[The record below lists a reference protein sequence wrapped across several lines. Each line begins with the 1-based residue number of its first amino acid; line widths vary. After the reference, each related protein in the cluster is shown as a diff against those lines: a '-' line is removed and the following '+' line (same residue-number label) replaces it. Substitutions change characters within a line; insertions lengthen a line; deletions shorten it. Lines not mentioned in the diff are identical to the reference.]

1 MFAIECQVDLAE
13 FIALELLRLGKINAS
28 TLEILLGEFKRLDQD
43 GSGRLSREEA
53 LDVRNRV

>member
-1 MFAIECQVDLAE
+1 MDLAE